1 LKDRKNPYILLIAVG
16 FSSLASHPFGP
27 GRSPGLVT
35 ATDDTPLPVSSISNI
50 STFPLR
56 RFGSDAFAYGL
67 VAAFIFVLTG
77 GLWFL
82 WQTDVEWAHVEDR
95 MNAWTQAAETSSELG
110 PILANIYTVGLVP
123 SGTTEE
129 PAQDRVTEIRKTY
142 ESKFAI
148 VAERVR
154 SLSIAADR
162 ESVLKELD
170 NIQTGAQ
177 AMLGLADTLRGPGR
191 TRLNDPA
198 ESGRL
203 TEVLRLME
211 ERYGAAAKALQRL
224 QKHEHNFAVELSR
237 ERIHLSEKYH
247 NIAYGTGA
255 LLMLLFGLSVGC
267 LWLRNRQARG
277 DAASLH
283 AIQADRKE
291 AEQEYQ
297 SLFDNAGEGIFQTTP
312 EGRIVKANR
321 SFARM
326 YGYESPQQLM
336 EKVTDAAQLFVDSS
350 QRQALLDT
358 LKVED
363 AVSNFEFEVMRADG
377 RLIWVR
383 ENVRAIR
390 NERGELRYLEG
401 TVEDVSDVWWGEQ
414 RRRLQYS
421 LARVLGD
428 SATVDEARPEVIS
441 TICKAMGWDAGIFFQ
456 VTGSELHAL
465 EMWHLP
471 DLEMDELQMA
481 LPHLVFKKGQRLV
494 GEAWA
499 EAEPKWI
506 AELSAELHYAN
517 ADLLQACGMAAV
529 FATPI
534 ALDGEVQ
541 YVLELFS
548 SKIALPDPEL
558 LQVLGSISSQL
569 GHLMER
575 KRSEEALRRSEMR
588 KAAILRS
595 ALDCIIT
602 FDLDGQ
608 ITEFNPAAERAFG
621 YTAAEAMGRELA
633 ELIIP
638 ESLRESHR
646 RGLALYSATTVGTMA
661 GRRIELIAMRAD
673 GKEFPVE
680 MSISRIVIDGKP
692 MFTGYMRDISERQEA
707 ERITSELAAVVANSN
722 DAIVACTLEGRIV
735 SWNVGAERIYGYAS
749 EEAIGKQ
756 LDILIPPD
764 RLDEFPQALTMVK
777 RGESV
782 ANYETIRL
790 RKDAK
795 RISVSLTD
803 SPIRSESGRITGLS
817 SIARDITERK
827 RLEEELLQSQ
837 KMDAV
842 GRLAG
847 GIAHDF
853 NNILTAILG
862 YSDLIIGQIDERQ
875 WMYKHLTEIR
885 KAADFAASLTH
896 QLLAFS
902 RRQPLFLRVFSI
914 NDTVKNMQK
923 MLQRVIGEHI
933 QIHTHLKAEIGRLK
947 ADPSQLEQVLL
958 NLCVNARDAMPKGG
972 SITIETSDVTYFLD
986 DFYSVNEMPA
996 GEYVKLVVCDTGTGM
1011 TPEVKKH
1018 IFEPFFTTKEKGQ
1031 GTGLG
1036 LATCYGI
1043 VKQSGGYITVDS
1055 HVDVGTTFSIY
1066 LPRVDESGEKSNI
1079 RKEVGQLPGG
1089 HETVLYVEDEI
1100 TVRSLTAHV
1109 LRRLG
1114 YTVLEAASGKQAR
1127 DAIENYNGREVHLL
1141 FSDVVLPDA
1150 GGKELAD
1157 WIRETR
1163 SGRTKILFT
1172 SGYVD
1177 ESILKRHGLEGGTAF
1192 LQKPFTPADL
1202 AKKVREVLDNP
1213 ET

>member
-1 LKDRKNPYILLIAVG
+1 M
-16 FSSLASHPFGP
+16 
-27 GRSPGLVT
+27 
-35 ATDDTPLPVSSISNI
+35 SSISNN
-50 STFPLR
+50 STFPPR

-77 GLWFL
+77 GLWLL
-82 WQTDVEWAHVEDR
+82 WQTDMEWAHVEDR
-95 MNAWTQAAETSSELG
+95 MTAWTQAAETSSELG

-123 SGTTEE
+123 PASGET
-129 PAQDRVTEIRKTY
+129 PAQDPVTEVRKTY
-142 ESKFAI
+142 EGKFAI

-154 SLSIAADR
+154 SLSIAADHD
-162 ESVLKELD
+162 SVLKELD

-177 AMLGLADTLRGPGR
+177 AMLGLADTLRGSGR
-191 TRLNDPA
+191 SRLNDPV

-224 QKHEHNFAVELSR
+224 QKHEHNFAIELGR
-237 ERIHLSEKYH
+237 ERFRLAEKYH

-255 LLMLLFGLSVGC
+255 LLLLLFGVSVGS
-267 LWLRNRQARG
+267 LWCRNRQARS
-277 DAASLH
+277 DATGLEAV
-283 AIQADRKE
+283 QKERKE
-291 AEQEYQ
+291 AVQEYR
-297 SLFDNAGEGIFQTTP
+297 SLFDNAIEGIFQTTP
-312 EGRIVKANR
+312 EGRIVTANR
-321 SFARM
+321 AFARM
-326 YGYESPQQLM
+326 YGYESPEQLM
-336 EKVTDAAQLFVDSS
+336 EKVTDVAAQLYVDSN
-350 QRQALLDT
+350 QRQALLEA

-363 AVSNFEFEVMRADG
+363 VVSNFELEVMRADG

-390 NERGELRYLEG
+390 DESGRLRYLEG

-421 LARVLGD
+421 LAHVLGD
-428 SATVDEARPEVIS
+428 SATVEKARPEIIS

-456 VTGSELHAL
+456 VSGTELQAL
-465 EMWHLP
+465 EMWHVP
-471 DLEMDELQMA
+471 DLEMEELQMA
-481 LPHLVFKKGQRLV
+481 LPHLVYKRGHRLA

-506 AELSAELHYAN
+506 AELSTELHYAN
-517 ADLLQACGMAAV
+517 ADLLQACGMSAV
-529 FATPI
+529 FAVPI

-602 FDLDGQ
+602 FDLDGK

-621 YTAAEAMGRELA
+621 YTAEEAMGRELA

-638 ESLRESHR
+638 ESLRDSHR
-646 RGLALYSATTVGTMA
+646 RGLALYNATTIGPMA
-661 GRRIELIAMRAD
+661 GRRMELIAMRAD

-680 MSISRIVIDGKP
+680 MSISRIVIDGRP

-735 SWNVGAERIYGYAS
+735 SWNVGAERIYGYS
-749 EEAIGKQ
+749 TEEAVGKQ
-756 LDILIPPD
+756 LDTLIPPD

-790 RKDAK
+790 RKDGK

-875 WMYKHLTEIR
+875 WMYKHLSEIR

-902 RRQPLFLRVFSI
+902 RRQPLFLRVFNI
-914 NDTVKNMQK
+914 NETVKNMQK

-933 QIHTHLKAEIGRLK
+933 QIKTLLKAEIGRLK

-972 SITIETSDVTYFLD
+972 SITIETADVTYFLD

-996 GEYVKLVVCDTGTGM
+996 GEYVKLTICDTGTGM
-1011 TPEVKKH
+1011 TAEVKKH

-1066 LPRVDESGEKSNI
+1066 LPRVDESGEKSSI
-1079 RKEVGQLPGG
+1079 RKEVGHLPGG

-1127 DAIENYNGREVHLL
+1127 DAIENYNGRDVHLL

-1163 SGRTKILFT
+1163 SGRTKLLFT

-1177 ESILKRHGLEGGTAF
+1177 ESILRRHGVEGGTAF

-1202 AKKVREVLDNP
+1202 ARKVREVLDST
-1213 ET
+1213 ED

>member
-1 LKDRKNPYILLIAVG
+1 M
-16 FSSLASHPFGP
+16 
-27 GRSPGLVT
+27 
-35 ATDDTPLPVSSISNI
+35 
-50 STFPLR
+50 
-56 RFGSDAFAYGL
+56 
-67 VAAFIFVLTG
+67 VAAFIAVLSL
-77 GLWFL
+77 GLWWL
-82 WQTDVEWAHVEDR
+82 WKTDVEWAHVEDR
-95 MNAWTQAAETSSELG
+95 MTAWTQAAETSGELG
-110 PILANIYTVGLVP
+110 PILASIYALGVQPLPPGEKGNPDAVV
-123 SGTTEE
+123 
-129 PAQDRVTEIRKTY
+129 AIRKTY
-142 ESKFAI
+142 EGKYGI

-154 SLSIAADR
+154 SLAIAADR
-162 ESVLKELD
+162 TTVLKEVD
-170 NIQTGAQ
+170 NIQTAAL
-177 AMLGLADTLRGPGR
+177 AMLERVATLRGPDRPSDTEPGDPE
-191 TRLNDPA
+191 RLNEA
-198 ESGRL
+198 LAGLQS
-203 TEVLRLME
+203 
-211 ERYGAAAKALQRL
+211 RYQEAAKALQRL
-224 QKHEHNFAVELSR
+224 QQHERNFATELSE
-237 ERIHLSEKYH
+237 ERIELAEKYH
-247 NIAYGTGA
+247 NLAYGVCGVLFLIFIA
-255 LLMLLFGLSVGC
+255 GVGSLLRRHREVRKNFADLDVLQKAQ
-267 LWLRNRQARG
+267 R
-277 DAASLH
+277 AAEH
-283 AIQADRKE
+283 E
-291 AEQEYQ
+291 FH
-297 SLFDNAGEGIFQTTP
+297 SLFDNAIEGIFQTTP
-312 EGRIVKANR
+312 DGRILTANR
-321 SFARM
+321 ALARM
-326 YGYESPQQLM
+326 YGYDTPEHLI
-336 EKVTDAAQLFVDSS
+336 EKVTDVAAQLYVDST
-350 QRQALLDT
+350 QRQALLDA
-358 LKVED
+358 LRVED
-363 AVSNFEFEVMRADG
+363 TVSNFEFEVVRADG

-390 NERGELRYLEG
+390 DEKGGLRYLEG

-414 RRRLQYS
+414 RRRLQYA

-428 SATVDEARPEVIS
+428 SATVEEARPRIIS
-441 TICKAMGWDAGIFFQ
+441 TICKALGWDAGIFFEA
-456 VTGSELHAL
+456 TSGALHAI
-465 EMWHLP
+465 EMWHAT
-471 DLEMDELQMA
+471 DIEMEELRMA
-481 LPHLVFKKGQRLV
+481 LPHLVYHRGHRLA

-499 EAEPKWI
+499 EGEPKWI
-506 AELSAELHYAN
+506 AELSEELHYAN
-517 ADLLQACGMAAV
+517 ADLLLACGMSSV
-529 FATPI
+529 FAVPI
-534 ALDGEVQ
+534 SVDGEVR

-548 SKIALPDPEL
+548 SKIALPDSEL

-569 GHLMER
+569 GHLVER
-575 KRSEEALRRSEMR
+575 KLAEEALRRSEMR

-602 FDLDGQ
+602 FDLEGK

-621 YTAAEAMGRELA
+621 YSAEEAMGRELA
-633 ELIIP
+633 GLIIP
-638 ESLRESHR
+638 ETLRESHR
-646 RGLALYSATTVGTMA
+646 RGLALYNATTVGSMA
-661 GRRIELIAMRAD
+661 GRRMELVAMRAD
-673 GKEFPVE
+673 GSEFPIE
-680 MSISRIVIDGKP
+680 MSISRFVIDGKP
-692 MFTGYMRDISERQEA
+692 MFTAYMRDITERQQA

-722 DAIVACTLEGRIV
+722 DAIVACTLDGKIV
-735 SWNVGAERIYGYAS
+735 SWNVGAERIYGYAA
-749 EEAIGKQ
+749 EEVIGKQ

-782 ANYETIRL
+782 ANYETMRV
-790 RKDAK
+790 RKDGK
-795 RISVSLTD
+795 RLSMSLTD
-803 SPIRSESGRITGLS
+803 SPIRSEGGRVTGLS

-862 YSDLIIGQIDERQ
+862 YSDLLIGQIDERQ
-875 WMYKHLTEIR
+875 WMYKHLSEIR

-902 RRQPLFLRVFSI
+902 RRQPLFLRVFNI

-958 NLCVNARDAMPKGG
+958 NLCVNARDAMPNGG
-972 SITIETSDVTYFLD
+972 SISIETADVTYFLD

-996 GEYVKLVVCDTGTGM
+996 GEYVKLTICDTGTGM
-1011 TPEVKKH
+1011 TADVKKH

-1043 VKQSGGYITVDS
+1043 VKQSLGYITVDS
-1055 HVDVGTTFSIY
+1055 QVGVGTTFSIY
-1066 LPRVDESGEKSNI
+1066 LPRVDESGEKSSI

-1114 YTVLEAASGKQAR
+1114 YTVLEAGSGKQAR
-1127 DAIENYNGREVHLL
+1127 DAIENHNGREVHLL

-1150 GGKELAD
+1150 GGKELAE
-1157 WIRETR
+1157 WFKQTR
-1163 SGRTKILFT
+1163 SGQTKLLFT

-1177 ESILKRHGLEGGTAF
+1177 ENILKRHGLELGTAF

-1202 AKKVREVLDNP
+1202 AKKVREVLDSA
-1213 ET
+1213 ES